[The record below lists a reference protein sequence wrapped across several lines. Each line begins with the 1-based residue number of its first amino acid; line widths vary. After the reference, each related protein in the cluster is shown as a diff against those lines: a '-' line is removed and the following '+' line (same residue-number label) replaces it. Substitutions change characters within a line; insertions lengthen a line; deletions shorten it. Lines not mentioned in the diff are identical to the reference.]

1 MFHSTMQSTDGME
14 ISSISP
20 DSFVHVIEFGNVLWS
35 PILDDIQVSHVLDQ
49 HWKQVSV
56 ELGKPWHCNWWELET
71 I

>member
-56 ELGKPWHCNWWELET
+56 ELGKQWHCNWWELET